1 LLDADDGRRPLVE
14 VDRTIDSDGLVD
26 SSEVDG
32 MGPSTLGVEL
42 LDLSL
47 VGSEETLLR
56 TSSDGLFAELTTEMT
71 GGRMLSNTI
80 VLSANAFL
88 KCGRVS

>member
-1 LLDADDGRRPLVE
+1 LAE

-26 SSEVDG
+26 VPASEVDG
-32 MGPSTLGVEL
+32 IDPSTLGVEL
-42 LDLSL
+42 LGLSL

-56 TSSDGLFAELTTEMT
+56 ASSDGVFAELITEMT
-71 GGRMLSNTI
+71 GGRMLSNII